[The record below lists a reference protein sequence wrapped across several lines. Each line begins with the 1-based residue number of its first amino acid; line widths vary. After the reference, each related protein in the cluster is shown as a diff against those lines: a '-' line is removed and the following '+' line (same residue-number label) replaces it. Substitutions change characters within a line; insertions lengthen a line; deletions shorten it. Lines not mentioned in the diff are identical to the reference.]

1 MFNKDFY
8 PTPDSVI
15 NMMGIDCTS
24 KVVLEPS
31 AGKGNIVEWL
41 KNNGS
46 KEVLT
51 CEKNNDLA
59 EIIKTKSRF
68 LKSDFLELKS
78 DEISH
83 IDMIVMNP
91 PFSADE
97 KHILHAF
104 EIAPDGCEI
113 IALCNYETINN
124 VWSSSQKELRRTI
137 KDYGYSEYLGDVFSD
152 SERKTDVEIGL
163 VKLFKPKQGETE
175 FEGFFFDEDI
185 EQQQE
190 NGIMAF
196 DKIRDIVQRYVYA
209 VKLFDEH
216 EIINNQMKSLTQ
228 PFGIKGFSIEINYD
242 NHITSRE
249 SFKKELQKKAWHHLF
264 TLMNLNKYLTTG
276 VIKEINK
283 FVENQTNVPFTMRN
297 IYKMFEI
304 IVGTREQIFDKALV
318 EAIDKFTMHT
328 DENRFNVEG
337 WKTNLGYMLNKK
349 FIINYMF
356 EQGFGGKGML
366 SIRCS
371 GNEEKLSD
379 LIKVIC
385 SITATDYNSLKS
397 LRYDTDT
404 RKSIYYE
411 PNKWY
416 DYNFFEIKG
425 FKKGTMHLKF
435 KDDKVWETL
444 NRRYAKIKGQV
455 LPEKFRI

>member
-1 MFNKDFY
+1 
-8 PTPDSVI
+8 
-15 NMMGIDCTS
+15 
-24 KVVLEPS
+24 
-31 AGKGNIVEWL
+31 
-41 KNNGS
+41 
-46 KEVLT
+46 
-51 CEKNNDLA
+51 
-59 EIIKTKSRF
+59 
-68 LKSDFLELKS
+68 
-78 DEISH
+78 
-83 IDMIVMNP
+83 
-91 PFSADE
+91 
-97 KHILHAF
+97 
-104 EIAPDGCEI
+104 
-113 IALCNYETINN
+113 
-124 VWSSSQKELRRTI
+124 
-137 KDYGYSEYLGDVFSD
+137 
-152 SERKTDVEIGL
+152 
-163 VKLFKPKQGETE
+163 
-175 FEGFFFDEDI
+175 
-185 EQQQE
+185 
-190 NGIMAF
+190 
-196 DKIRDIVQRYVYA
+196 
-209 VKLFDEH
+209 
-216 EIINNQMKSLTQ
+216 
-228 PFGIKGFSIEINYD
+228 
-242 NHITSRE
+242 
-249 SFKKELQKKAWHHLF
+249 
-264 TLMNLNKYLTTG
+264 
-276 VIKEINK
+276 
-283 FVENQTNVPFTMRN
+283 MRN